1 MSDMKPVWL
10 MTIGLVMLCVSL
22 AAAAQDTKPLT
33 RAEAAKM
40 KNPVAASE
48 DSIAAGKALYG
59 KYCRFCHGAAGD
71 GQSPTAPK
79 DIKPADL
86 TDAKWDRGSTDGEI
100 FLVIQ
105 EGAGPLFQMKGLKGK
120 LSEQDTWNI
129 VNFTRTLASGAKK

>member
-1 MSDMKPVWL
+1 
-10 MTIGLVMLCVSL
+10 MTTGLVMLCVSL
-22 AAAAQDTKPLT
+22 AVAAQGAKPMT
-33 RAEAAKM
+33 REEAAKL
-40 KNPVAASE
+40 KNPVAGSA

-59 KYCRFCHGAAGD
+59 KYCRFCHGTAGD

-120 LSEQDTWNI
+120 LSEEDTWHI
-129 VNFTRTLASGAKK
+129 VNFTRTLASGAKN